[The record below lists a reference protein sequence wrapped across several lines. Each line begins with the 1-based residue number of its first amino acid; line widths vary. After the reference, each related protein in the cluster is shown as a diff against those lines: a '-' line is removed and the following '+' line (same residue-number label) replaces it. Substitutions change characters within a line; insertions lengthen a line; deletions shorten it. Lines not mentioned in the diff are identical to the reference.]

1 MSKRIVVKTGKYTN
15 AQGEEK
21 GEYVK
26 VGVILSNDNGEFILL
41 DPSINMAGLLLKQ
54 QINGIAKAGS
64 DSVIAS
70 IFTDEPK
77 SAPQHASDMAQANQ
91 SDDFDSDKIPF

>member
-1 MSKRIVVKTGKYTN
+1 MKRLVAKTGTYTKD
-15 AQGEEK
+15 GEEK

-26 VGVILSNDNGEFILL
+26 IGVILSNDNGEYAIL
-41 DPSINMAGLLLKQ
+41 DPAINMAGIAYKQ
-54 QINGIAKAGS
+54 RVNGIAKQGA

-77 SAPQHASDMAQANQ
+77 QNAPQKAAEMSENNQ
-91 SDDFDSDKIPF
+91 EFNDSIPF

>member
-1 MSKRIVVKTGKYTN
+1 MAKRIVVKVGTYQKDGKD
-15 AQGEEK
+15 K

-41 DPSINMAGLLLKQ
+41 DPSVNMAGLLLKQ
-54 QINGIAKAGS
+54 QINGIAKNGS

-70 IFTDEPK
+70 IFTDEPRQD
-77 SAPQHASDMAQANQ
+77 APQHAAQMSSANQ

>member
-1 MSKRIVVKTGKYTN
+1 MAKRIVVKTGSYTN
-15 AQGEEK
+15 AQGEQK

-26 VGVILSNDNGEFILL
+26 VGVILQNDNGEFMLL

-54 QINGIAKAGS
+54 QINGIAKNGS

-77 SAPQHASDMAQANQ
+77 QNAPQQAANMSQANQ
-91 SDDFDSDKIPF
+91 HDENIPF